1 MYGIYWDCDGTIMD
15 TEKSYAYA
23 WKDFLSSKGLEL
35 PIEEFD
41 QFVGIDDRIVHAEF
55 SKIVKLD
62 NFESTMDEL
71 HKIMR
76 VEFSE
81 KILFKD
87 SLDCLKDFHGNIP
100 QACVS
105 ASPKEVL
112 NFKLQD
118 AKIISYFDFV
128 IGGNEVHMN
137 KPNPDIYLKAIEQ
150 LGTSKNIIIEDSP
163 TGILSGKESNN
174 FVIAVNRGIFSPEQ
188 LSNADLIVD
197 NLNPTEIKSLLETL

>member
-1 MYGIYWDCDGTIMD
+1 MFGIFWDCDGTIMD

-23 WKDFLSSKGLEL
+23 WKDFLYSKGLEL

-41 QFVGIDDRIVHAEF
+41 KFVGIDDRIIHKQF
-55 SKIVKLD
+55 SEKVDLD
-62 NFESTMDEL
+62 DFQSTMDKL
-71 HKIMR
+71 HEIMR

-87 SLDCLKDFHGNIP
+87 SLNCILKFHGDIF

-118 AKIISYFDFV
+118 AKINNYFDYV
-128 IGGNEVHMN
+128 IGGNEVLRN
-137 KPNPDIYLKAIEQ
+137 KPNPDIYLKAIEIS
-150 LGTSKNIIIEDSP
+150 GSSKNIIVEDSP
-163 TGILSGKESNN
+163 TGIQSGKESGS
-174 FVIAVNRGIFSPEQ
+174 FVIAIDRGIFTKEQ
-188 LSNADLIVD
+188 ISDADVVVD
-197 NLNPTEIKSLLETL
+197 KLDPIEIYSFFEVL

>member
-41 QFVGIDDRIVHAEF
+41 QFVGIDDRIIHAEF

-128 IGGNEVHMN
+128 IGGNEVQKN

-174 FVIAVNRGIFSPEQ
+174 FVIAVNRGIFSPEH

-197 NLNPTEIKSLLETL
+197 YLNPTEIKSLLETL

>member
-128 IGGNEVHMN
+128 IGGNEVQKN

>member
-1 MYGIYWDCDGTIMD
+1 MFGIFWDCDGTIMD

-23 WKDFLSSKGLEL
+23 WKDFLHSKGLEL

-41 QFVGIDDRIVHAEF
+41 KFVGIDDRIIHKQF
-55 SKIVKLD
+55 SEKVDLD
-62 NFESTMDEL
+62 DFQSTMDKL
-71 HKIMR
+71 HEIMR

-87 SLDCLKDFHGNIP
+87 SLNCILKFHGDIF

-118 AKIISYFDFV
+118 AKINNYFDYV
-128 IGGNEVHMN
+128 IGGNEVLRN
-137 KPNPDIYLKAIEQ
+137 KPNPDIYLKAIEIS
-150 LGTSKNIIIEDSP
+150 GSTKNIIVEDSP
-163 TGILSGKESNN
+163 TGIQSGKESGS
-174 FVIAVNRGIFSPEQ
+174 FVIAIDRGIFTKEQ
-188 LSNADLIVD
+188 ISDADVVVD
-197 NLNPTEIKSLLETL
+197 KLDPIEIYSFFEVL

>member
-23 WKDFLSSKGLEL
+23 WKEFLYSRGLEL

>member
-1 MYGIYWDCDGTIMD
+1 MFGIFWDCDGTIMD

-23 WKDFLSSKGLEL
+23 WKDFLYSKGLEL

-41 QFVGIDDRIVHAEF
+41 KFVGIDDRIIHKQF
-55 SKIVKLD
+55 SEKVDLD
-62 NFESTMDEL
+62 DFQSTMDKL
-71 HKIMR
+71 HEIMR

-87 SLDCLKDFHGNIP
+87 SLNCILKFHGDIF

-118 AKIISYFDFV
+118 AKINNYFDYV
-128 IGGNEVHMN
+128 IGGNEVLRN
-137 KPNPDIYLKAIEQ
+137 KPNPDIYLKAIEIS
-150 LGTSKNIIIEDSP
+150 GSTKNIIIEDSP
-163 TGILSGKESNN
+163 TGIQSGKESGS
-174 FVIAVNRGIFSPEQ
+174 FVIAIDRGIFTKDQISD
-188 LSNADLIVD
+188 ADVVVD
-197 NLNPTEIKSLLETL
+197 KLDPIEIYSFFEVL

>member
-1 MYGIYWDCDGTIMD
+1 MFGIYWDCDGTIMD

-23 WKDFLSSKGLEL
+23 WKEFLSNKGLDL
-35 PIEEFD
+35 QIEEFRK
-41 QFVGIDDRIVHAEF
+41 FVGIDDRIVHAEF
-55 SKIVKLD
+55 SEIVELD
-62 NFESTMDEL
+62 TFDSTMDEL

-87 SLDCLKDFHGNIP
+87 SLNCLKEFHGDIL

-128 IGGNEVHMN
+128 IGGNEVSRN
-137 KPNPDIYLKAIEQ
+137 KPNPDIYLKAIEE

-174 FVIAVNRGIFSPEQ
+174 FVIGVDRGMFSPEQ

-197 NLNPTEIKSLLETL
+197 SLDPKEIKSLIETL

>member
-1 MYGIYWDCDGTIMD
+1 MFGIFWDCDGTIMD

-23 WKDFLSSKGLEL
+23 WKDFLYSKGLEL

-41 QFVGIDDRIVHAEF
+41 KFVGIDDRIIHKEF
-55 SKIVKLD
+55 SEKVDLD
-62 NFESTMDEL
+62 DFQSTMDKL
-71 HKIMR
+71 HEIMR

-87 SLDCLKDFHGNIP
+87 SLNCILKFHGDIF

-118 AKIISYFDFV
+118 AKINNYFDYV
-128 IGGNEVHMN
+128 IGGNEVLRN
-137 KPNPDIYLKAIEQ
+137 KPNPDIYLKAIEIS
-150 LGTSKNIIIEDSP
+150 GSTKNIIVEDSP
-163 TGILSGKESNN
+163 TGIQSGKESGS
-174 FVIAVNRGIFSPEQ
+174 FVIAIDRGIFTKEQ
-188 LSNADLIVD
+188 ISDADVVVD
-197 NLNPTEIKSLLETL
+197 KLDPIEIYSFFEVL

>member
-1 MYGIYWDCDGTIMD
+1 MFGIFWDCDGTIMD

-23 WKDFLSSKGLEL
+23 WKDFLYSKGLEL

-41 QFVGIDDRIVHAEF
+41 KFVGIDDRIIHKQF
-55 SKIVKLD
+55 SEKVDLD
-62 NFESTMDEL
+62 DFQSTMDKL
-71 HKIMR
+71 HEIMR

-87 SLDCLKDFHGNIP
+87 SLNCILKFHGDIF

-118 AKIISYFDFV
+118 AKINNYFDYV
-128 IGGNEVHMN
+128 IGGNEVLRN
-137 KPNPDIYLKAIEQ
+137 KPNPDIYLKAIEIS
-150 LGTSKNIIIEDSP
+150 GTTKNIIVEDSP
-163 TGILSGKESNN
+163 TGIQSGKESGS
-174 FVIAVNRGIFSPEQ
+174 FVIAIDRGIFTKEQ
-188 LSNADLIVD
+188 ISDADVVVD
-197 NLNPTEIKSLLETL
+197 KLDPIEIYSFFEVL

>member
-1 MYGIYWDCDGTIMD
+1 MFGIFWDCDGTIMD

-23 WKDFLSSKGLEL
+23 WKDFLYSKGLEL

-41 QFVGIDDRIVHAEF
+41 KFVGIDDRIIHKQF
-55 SKIVKLD
+55 SEKVDLD
-62 NFESTMDEL
+62 DFQSTMDKL
-71 HKIMR
+71 HEIMR

-87 SLDCLKDFHGNIP
+87 SLNCILKFHGDIF

-118 AKIISYFDFV
+118 AKINNYFDYV
-128 IGGNEVHMN
+128 IGGNEVLRN
-137 KPNPDIYLKAIEQ
+137 KPNPDIYLKAIEFS
-150 LGTSKNIIIEDSP
+150 GSTKNIIVEDSP
-163 TGILSGKESNN
+163 TGIQSGKESGS
-174 FVIAVNRGIFSPEQ
+174 FVIAIDRGIFTKEQ
-188 LSNADLIVD
+188 ISDADVVVD
-197 NLNPTEIKSLLETL
+197 KLDPIEIYSFFEVL

>member
-87 SLDCLKDFHGNIP
+87 TLDCLKDFHGNIP

-128 IGGNEVHMN
+128 IGGNEVQRN

-174 FVIAVNRGIFSPEQ
+174 FVIAVNRGIFSPEH

-197 NLNPTEIKSLLETL
+197 NLNPTEIKSLLEKL

>member
-1 MYGIYWDCDGTIMD
+1 
-15 TEKSYAYA
+15 
-23 WKDFLSSKGLEL
+23 
-35 PIEEFD
+35 
-41 QFVGIDDRIVHAEF
+41 
-55 SKIVKLD
+55 
-62 NFESTMDEL
+62 MDEL

-128 IGGNEVHMN
+128 IGGNEVQKN

-150 LGTSKNIIIEDSP
+150 LGTTKNIIIEDSP

-174 FVIAVNRGIFSPEQ
+174 FVIAVNRGIFSPEH

>member
-23 WKDFLSSKGLEL
+23 WKEFLYSRGLEL

-128 IGGNEVHMN
+128 IGGNEVQKN